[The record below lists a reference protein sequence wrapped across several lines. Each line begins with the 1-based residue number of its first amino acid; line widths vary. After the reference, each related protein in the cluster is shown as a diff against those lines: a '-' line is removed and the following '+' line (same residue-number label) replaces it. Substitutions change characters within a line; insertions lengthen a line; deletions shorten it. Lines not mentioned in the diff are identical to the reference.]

1 MTTKKLTRKQ
11 RILVATTLFGMFFG
25 AGNLIFPVHLGQ
37 MAGSNVIPAI
47 IGFIITAVGIPIFGV
62 AAIGVTHSDGL
73 QTLSGK
79 VGKGYGIFF
88 TCLLYLTIGPLFA
101 IPRCATVSFTT
112 GVSPMLPEAAQPLAL
127 LLFSAV
133 FFAFVLF
140 FSLRPGKI
148 TVWIGKI
155 INPVFLLFLAV
166 LVIAALL
173 KPGAS
178 ISDVAPTE
186 PYATK
191 TSAFFSSFIEGY
203 GTMDAIAGLAFGIVV
218 IDVIRRMGVDNDDAV
233 AVDVLGSGVLT
244 GLLMAVI
251 YVVTILMGTQSRG
264 LFEISD
270 NGGIA
275 LTQIAGHYFGGVGQ
289 IILAVT
295 ITFACLKTSI
305 GLVTS
310 CSETFVKMTHGK
322 ISYKLWAILFTLFS
336 FAVSNVGLS
345 AIIEYSIPVLMLIY
359 PPATALIILAFAGKL
374 FRHDRAVYLSTM
386 IFTWAAAIFDFFKTL
401 PAGVRTALRLDAP
414 VELLLGGQQTFLR
427 PVDGRVTGELEA
439 DQPPQLFPLLG
450 PHHFPAQS
458 IVADLIGI
466 GARRGIGRHVL
477 PIAWHRV
484 GEEGQAIVKNRGR
497 GNQLSRV
504 VIPQKP
510 KVSKMSV
517 LIIDH
522 GVKDKHAAKLLI
534 EGLPLGLVVV
544 DAGLQATV
552 FDDSPNGDKG
562 CVNVGEQFTF

>member
-1 MTTKKLTRKQ
+1 MTTKKLTRRQ

-112 GVSPMLPEAAQPLAL
+112 GVSPMLSEAAQPLAL

-173 KPGAS
+173 NPGAS
-178 ISDVAPTE
+178 ISAVAPTE

-218 IDVIRRMGVDNDDAV
+218 IDVIRRLGVDNDDAV

-244 GLLMAVI
+244 GILMAVI
-251 YVVTILMGTQSRG
+251 YVVTILMGTQSR
-264 LFEISD
+264 
-270 NGGIA
+270 
-275 LTQIAGHYFGGVGQ
+275 
-289 IILAVT
+289 
-295 ITFACLKTSI
+295 
-305 GLVTS
+305 
-310 CSETFVKMTHGK
+310 
-322 ISYKLWAILFTLFS
+322 
-336 FAVSNVGLS
+336 
-345 AIIEYSIPVLMLIY
+345 
-359 PPATALIILAFAGKL
+359 
-374 FRHDRAVYLSTM
+374 
-386 IFTWAAAIFDFFKTL
+386 
-401 PAGVRTALRLDAP
+401 
-414 VELLLGGQQTFLR
+414 
-427 PVDGRVTGELEA
+427 
-439 DQPPQLFPLLG
+439 
-450 PHHFPAQS
+450 
-458 IVADLIGI
+458 
-466 GARRGIGRHVL
+466 
-477 PIAWHRV
+477 
-484 GEEGQAIVKNRGR
+484 
-497 GNQLSRV
+497 
-504 VIPQKP
+504 
-510 KVSKMSV
+510 
-517 LIIDH
+517 
-522 GVKDKHAAKLLI
+522 
-534 EGLPLGLVVV
+534 
-544 DAGLQATV
+544 
-552 FDDSPNGDKG
+552 
-562 CVNVGEQFTF
+562 

>member
-1 MTTKKLTRKQ
+1 MTVKKLTMRQK
-11 RILVATTLFGMFFG
+11 ILVAGTLFGMFFG

-37 MAGSNVIPAI
+37 MAGRNVIPAI
-47 IGFIITAVGIPIFGV
+47 IGFIVTAVGIPIFGV
-62 AAIGVTHSDGL
+62 AAIGITHSDGL
-73 QTLSGK
+73 QTLSSK

-112 GVSPMLPEAAQPLAL
+112 GVAPMLLDSSKEWLAL
-127 LLFSAV
+127 LVFSAI

-155 INPVFLLFLAV
+155 INPIFLLFLAV
-166 LVIAALL
+166 LVIAALTN
-173 KPGAS
+173 PGAS
-178 ISDVAPTE
+178 IAAVE
-186 PYATK
+186 PVEAYATG
-191 TSAFFSSFIEGY
+191 TSSFFSSFIEGY

-218 IDVIRRMGVDNDDAV
+218 VDVIRRMGVDNDDAV
-233 AVDVLGSGVLT
+233 AVDVLGSGALT
-244 GLLMAVI
+244 GILMAII

-322 ISYKLWAILFTLFS
+322 ISYKAWAILFTLFS

-359 PPATALIILAFAGKL
+359 PPAIALIILAFIGKL
-374 FRHDRAVYLSTM
+374 LHHDKAVYISVM
-386 IFTWAAAIFDFFKTL
+386 AFTWAAAIFDFMKTL
-401 PAGVRTALRLDAP
+401 PAGVQSSLHLDRL
-414 VELLLGGQQTFLR
+414 VTF
-427 PVDGRVTGELEA
+427 
-439 DQPPQLFPLLG
+439 
-450 PHHFPAQS
+450 
-458 IVADLIGI
+458 
-466 GARRGIGRHVL
+466 ARRYL
-477 PIAWHRV
+477 PLFDLNLGW
-484 GEEGQAIVKNRGR
+484 
-497 GNQLSRV
+497 
-504 VIPQKP
+504 
-510 KVSKMSV
+510 
-517 LIIDH
+517 
-522 GVKDKHAAKLLI
+522 LLPACL
-534 EGLPLGLVVV
+534 GFVLGLVIH
-544 DAGLQATV
+544 LRSRSKTH
-552 FDDSPNGDKG
+552 
-562 CVNVGEQFTF
+562 

>member
-1 MTTKKLTRKQ
+1 MTVKKLTMRQK
-11 RILVATTLFGMFFG
+11 ILVAGTLFGMFFG

-37 MAGSNVIPAI
+37 LAGRNVIPAI

-79 VGKGYGIFF
+79 VGRGYGIFF

-112 GVSPMLPEAAQPLAL
+112 GVAPMLLDPSKEWLAL
-127 LLFSAV
+127 LIFSAI

-155 INPVFLLFLAV
+155 INPIFLLFLAV
-166 LVIAALL
+166 LVIAALTN
-173 KPGAS
+173 PGAS
-178 ISDVAPTE
+178 IAAVE
-186 PYATK
+186 PVEAYATG
-191 TSAFFSSFIEGY
+191 TSSFFSSFIEGY

-218 IDVIRRMGVDNDDAV
+218 VDVIRRMGVDNDDAV
-233 AVDVLGSGVLT
+233 AVDVLGSGALT
-244 GLLMAVI
+244 GILMAVI
-251 YVVTILMGTQSRG
+251 YIVTIFMGTQSRG
-264 LFEISD
+264 LFEVSD

-322 ISYKLWAILFTLFS
+322 LSYKAWAILFTLFS

-359 PPATALIILAFAGKL
+359 PPAIALIILAFIGK
-374 FRHDRAVYLSTM
+374 FFHHDKAVYISVM
-386 IFTWAAAIFDFFKTL
+386 AFTWAAAIFDFMKTL
-401 PAGVRTALRLDAP
+401 PAGVQSSLHLDRL
-414 VELLLGGQQTFLR
+414 
-427 PVDGRVTGELEA
+427 
-439 DQPPQLFPLLG
+439 
-450 PHHFPAQS
+450 
-458 IVADLIGI
+458 VAF
-466 GARRGIGRHVL
+466 AR
-477 PIAWHRV
+477 
-484 GEEGQAIVKNRGR
+484 QY
-497 GNQLSRV
+497 
-504 VIPQKP
+504 
-510 KVSKMSV
+510 
-517 LIIDH
+517 
-522 GVKDKHAAKLLI
+522 
-534 EGLPLGLVVV
+534 LPLFDLNLGWLLPACLGFVIGLVIHFS
-544 DAGLQATV
+544 GR
-552 FDDSPNGDKG
+552 SKIR
-562 CVNVGEQFTF
+562 

>member
-1 MTTKKLTRKQ
+1 MTTKKLTIRQKL
-11 RILVATTLFGMFFG
+11 LVAGTLFGMFFG

-37 MAGSNVIPAI
+37 MAGRNAIPAM
-47 IGFIITAVGIPIFGV
+47 IGFIITAVGIPVFGV
-62 AAIGVTHSDGL
+62 AAIGITHSDGL
-73 QTLSGK
+73 QTLAGK
-79 VGKGYGIFF
+79 VSKGYGIFF

-112 GVSPMLPEAAQPLAL
+112 GVAPMLGDSGAEWLYL
-127 LLFSAV
+127 LIFSAV

-155 INPVFLLFLAV
+155 INPIFLIFFAV
-166 LVIAALL
+166 LMIAALL
-173 KPGAS
+173 APGAAAS
-178 ISDVAPTE
+178 AVEPVAAYQSD
-186 PYATK
+186 
-191 TSAFFSSFIEGY
+191 AFFPSLIEGY

-414 VELLLGGQQTFLR
+414 VELAKRYLPLFDLNLGWLL
-427 PVDGRVTGELEA
+427 
-439 DQPPQLFPLLG
+439 
-450 PHHFPAQS
+450 PA
-458 IVADLIGI
+458 VAGFVIGMAI
-466 GARRGIGRHVL
+466 HLSRRGR
-477 PIAWHRV
+477 
-484 GEEGQAIVKNRGR
+484 
-497 GNQLSRV
+497 
-504 VIPQKP
+504 
-510 KVSKMSV
+510 
-517 LIIDH
+517 
-522 GVKDKHAAKLLI
+522 AK
-534 EGLPLGLVVV
+534 
-544 DAGLQATV
+544 
-552 FDDSPNGDKG
+552 
-562 CVNVGEQFTF
+562 